1 MFVHPLD
8 ISCFT
13 IYYLFC
19 FYCFS
24 IGFGRSIHIV
34 IWYLYYSG
42 RAEQTLENELCGL
55 TMLENCVLERGK
67 EKKKLKINSGRSKYN
82 VISVCELKFTIFFVL
97 VLSIQNNC

>member
-24 IGFGRSIHIV
+24 VGFGRSIHIV

-55 TMLENCVLERGK
+55 PMLENCVLERGK

-82 VISVCELKFTIFFVL
+82 VTGVYELKFTIFFVL
-97 VLSIQNNC
+97 VLSIRNNC

>member
-24 IGFGRSIHIV
+24 VGFGRSIHIV
-34 IWYLYYSG
+34 IWYLYYSW

-55 TMLENCVLERGK
+55 PMLENCVLEKGK
-67 EKKKLKINSGRSKYN
+67 EKKKLKI
-82 VISVCELKFTIFFVL
+82 TA
-97 VLSIQNNC
+97 